1 MITIITLNLFYP
13 IMCLMSD
20 ITAQTLIGSNQAII
34 KFELGIYFYMLKRPV
49 SVGKCCQQLFLNT
62 NQ

>member
-13 IMCLMSD
+13 LLCLMSD

-34 KFELGIYFYMLKRPV
+34 KFELGIYFYMLKRPG
-49 SVGKCCQQLFLNT
+49 SVGKWCQQLFLHT